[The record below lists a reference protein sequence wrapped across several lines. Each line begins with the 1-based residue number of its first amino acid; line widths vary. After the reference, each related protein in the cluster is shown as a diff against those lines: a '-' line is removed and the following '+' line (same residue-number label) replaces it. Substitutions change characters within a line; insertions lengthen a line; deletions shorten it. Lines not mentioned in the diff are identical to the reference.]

1 MKSAFWLDYFWG
13 KNGEYINEY
22 INNYTRKEKWIC
34 RWWYKCSCTTSDF
47 KWRGWSKDILG
58 LKFSILGFFGK
69 ENRTSIFLG
78 IQNSLKICGSVR
90 ASRPRSSANIVEP
103 NKVQHVTPF
112 FKVRKYGM
120 GFFGGF
126 VGIPGDFFRRVLIVA
141 PIRVSPSLEIGSTP
155 PPPPPHIWAIVMG

>member
-1 MKSAFWLDYFWG
+1 M
-13 KNGEYINEY
+13 
-22 INNYTRKEKWIC
+22 
-34 RWWYKCSCTTSDF
+34 
-47 KWRGWSKDILG
+47 G

-112 FKVRKYGM
+112 NVFWKFLRLGNTAWDFWGVLLESP
-120 GFFGGF
+120 
-126 VGIPGDFFRRVLIVA
+126 GIFFRRVLIVA
-141 PIRVSPSLEIGSTP
+141 PIRVSPSLEIRSTPTP
-155 PPPPPHIWAIVMG
+155 PPHPPTSGLLLWANIYYNLIV